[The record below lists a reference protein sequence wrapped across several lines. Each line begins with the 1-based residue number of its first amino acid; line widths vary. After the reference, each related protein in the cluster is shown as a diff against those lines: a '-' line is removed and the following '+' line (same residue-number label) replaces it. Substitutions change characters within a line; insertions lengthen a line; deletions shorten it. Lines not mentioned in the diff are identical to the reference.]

1 MGYARKKFDPKM
13 SENTNPQGSVD
24 TSVRGAANAF
34 MSFLE
39 PQAEEAQAQP
49 ETSEQPIT
57 ELVGDPEF
65 EEQDVS
71 AEEAVEQEEEV
82 EELPRYRV
90 KVSGEEV
97 EVTLDELLNGY
108 SRTADYQK
116 ITQSLAEQRKAVE
129 AERVKIEEAAKTR
142 ETYAQ
147 RLQVIEQLLQ
157 QQNQGEDLSSLK
169 ADDPIAYAVAMAE
182 KVEREKQLAAVQ
194 AERQRVQ
201 QEQMTYQQAQLQKHI
216 QGEQAKL
223 IEAIP
228 EFKDDVKAEIVRRDI
243 RNYAKSIGFTDQ
255 ELSQVYDSRAV
266 LALYKAAQYDKLM
279 ANKGAATKKVAV
291 APKTI
296 RPGTSNPQSSENEAV
311 KKERARLR
319 QSGNKKDAARLFER
333 FL

>member
-1 MGYARKKFDPKM
+1 M

-49 ETSEQPIT
+49 EASEQPIT

-116 ITQSLAEQRKAVE
+116 KTQSLAEQRKAVE

-142 ETYAQ
+142 ETYSQ

-157 QQNQGEDLSSLK
+157 QQNQTEDLSSLK
-169 ADDPIAYAVAMAE
+169 SEDPVAYAIAMAE
-182 KVEREKQLAAVQ
+182 KVEREKQLQAVQ

-223 IEAIP
+223 MEAIP
-228 EFKDDVKAEIVRRDI
+228 EFKDDVKAEVVRRDI

>member
-1 MGYARKKFDPKM
+1 M

-24 TSVRGAANAF
+24 NSVSGAANAF

-49 ETSEQPIT
+49 EPSEA
-57 ELVGDPEF
+57 EYSAES

-71 AEEAVEQEEEV
+71 AEEAESQEEEV
-82 EELPRYRV
+82 EELPKYRV

-97 EVTLDELLNGY
+97 EVSLDELLNGY

-116 ITQSLAEQRKAVE
+116 KTQSLAEQRKAVE
-129 AERVKIEEAAKTR
+129 ADRVKIEEAAKTR

-157 QQNQGEDLSSLK
+157 QQNQGEDLSALK
-169 ADDPIAYAVAMAE
+169 TEDPIAYAVAMAE
-182 KVEREKQLAAVQ
+182 RVEREKQLQAVQ
-194 AERQRVQ
+194 MERQRVQ
-201 QEQMTYQQAQLQKHI
+201 QEQMTHQQALLQKHI
-216 QGEQAKL
+216 QQEQQKL
-223 IEAIP
+223 VEAIP
-228 EFKDDVKAEIVRRDI
+228 EFKDDVKGEIIRRDI
-243 RNYAKSIGFTDQ
+243 RSYAKSIGFTDQ

-266 LALYKAAQYDKLM
+266 QTLYKAMQYEKLM
-279 ANKGAATKKVAV
+279 ANKGATTKKVAT

-296 RPGTSNPQSSENEAV
+296 RPGTSNPQSSENEAI
-311 KKERARLR
+311 KKERAKLR
-319 QSGNKKDAARLFER
+319 QTGNKKDAVRLFER

>member
-1 MGYARKKFDPKM
+1 M

-24 TSVRGAANAF
+24 NSVSGAANAF

-39 PQAEEAQAQP
+39 PQAEEAKAQP
-49 ETSEQPIT
+49 EPSEA
-57 ELVGDPEF
+57 EYSAES

-71 AEEAVEQEEEV
+71 AEEAESQEEEV
-82 EELPRYRV
+82 EELPKYRV

-97 EVTLDELLNGY
+97 EVSLDELLNGY

-116 ITQSLAEQRKAVE
+116 KTQSLAEQRKAVE
-129 AERVKIEEAAKTR
+129 ADRVKIDEAAKTR

-157 QQNQGEDLSSLK
+157 QQDQGQDLASLK
-169 ADDPIAYAVAMAE
+169 SEDPIAYAVAMGE
-182 KVEREKQLAAVQ
+182 KMERDKQLQAVQ
-194 AERQRVQ
+194 MERQRVQ
-201 QEQMTYQQAQLQKHI
+201 QEQQSHQQAQLQKHI
-216 QGEQAKL
+216 QAEQAKL
-223 IEAIP
+223 VEAIP
-228 EFKDDVKAEIVRRDI
+228 EFKDDVKAEVVRRDI
-243 RNYAKSIGFTDQ
+243 RNYAKSQGFTDQ

-279 ANKGAATKKVAV
+279 ANKGVTSKKVAN

-296 RPGTSNPQSSENEAV
+296 RPGTSNPQSSENETV
-311 KKERARLR
+311 KKDRAALR

>member
-1 MGYARKKFDPKM
+1 M

-39 PQAEEAQAQP
+39 PQTEEAKAQP
-49 ETSEQPIT
+49 EAVQAEEVVEYQFDEAES
-57 ELVGDPEF
+57 

-71 AEEAVEQEEEV
+71 AEEADSQEEEV
-82 EELPRYRV
+82 EELPKYRV
-90 KVSGEEV
+90 KVSGEEM

-116 ITQSLAEQRKAVE
+116 KTQSLAEQRKAVE

-157 QQNQGEDLSSLK
+157 QQNNPEDLARLK
-169 ADDPIAYAVAMAE
+169 EEDPIAWQQRMAE
-182 KVEREKQLAAVQ
+182 QYERDKQLAAVQ

-201 QEQMTYQQAQLQKHI
+201 QEQMTYQQTMLQKHI
-216 QGEQAKL
+216 QQEQQKL

-228 EFKDDVKAEIVRRDI
+228 DFKDDVKGEVIRRDI

-266 LALYKAAQYDKLM
+266 QTLYKAMQYEKLM
-279 ANKGAATKKVAV
+279 ANKGVTTKKVAT
-291 APKTI
+291 APKTL
-296 RPGTSNPQSSENEAV
+296 RPGTSNPQSSENETV
-311 KKERARLR
+311 KKERAKLR
-319 QSGNKKDAARLFER
+319 QTGNKKDAARLFER

>member
-1 MGYARKKFDPKM
+1 M

-24 TSVRGAANAF
+24 NSVSGAANAF

-39 PQAEEAQAQP
+39 PQAEEAKAQP
-49 ETSEQPIT
+49 EPSEA
-57 ELVGDPEF
+57 EYSAES

-71 AEEAVEQEEEV
+71 AEEAESQEEEV
-82 EELPRYRV
+82 EELPKYRV

-97 EVTLDELLNGY
+97 EVSLDELLNGY

-116 ITQSLAEQRKAVE
+116 KTQSLAEQRKAVE
-129 AERVKIEEAAKTR
+129 ADRVKIEEAAKTR

-157 QQNQGEDLSSLK
+157 QQDQGEDLSNLK
-169 ADDPIAYAVAMAE
+169 AEDPIAYAVAMAE
-182 KVEREKQLAAVQ
+182 KMEREKQLQAVQ
-194 AERQRVQ
+194 MERQRVQ
-201 QEQMTYQQAQLQKHI
+201 QEQQSYTQAQLQKHI
-216 QGEQAKL
+216 QAEQAKL
-223 IEAIP
+223 VEAIP
-228 EFKDDVKAEIVRRDI
+228 EFKDDVKAEVIRRDI
-243 RNYAKSIGFTDQ
+243 RNYAKAQGFTDQ

-279 ANKGAATKKVAV
+279 AGKGVTSKKVAN

-296 RPGTSNPQSSENEAV
+296 RPGTSNPQSSENETA
-311 KKERARLR
+311 KKDRAALR

>member
-1 MGYARKKFDPKM
+1 M

-24 TSVRGAANAF
+24 NSVSGAANAF

-39 PQAEEAQAQP
+39 PQAEEAKAQP
-49 ETSEQPIT
+49 EPSEA
-57 ELVGDPEF
+57 EYSAES

-71 AEEAVEQEEEV
+71 AEEAESQEEVV
-82 EELPRYRV
+82 EELPKYRV

-97 EVTLDELLNGY
+97 EVSLDELLNGY

-116 ITQSLAEQRKAVE
+116 KTQSLAEQRKAVE
-129 AERVKIEEAAKTR
+129 ADRVKIDEAAKTR

-157 QQNQGEDLSSLK
+157 QQDQGLDLASLK
-169 ADDPIAYAVAMAE
+169 SEDPIAYAVAMGE
-182 KVEREKQLAAVQ
+182 KMERDKQLQAVQ
-194 AERQRVQ
+194 IERQRVQ
-201 QEQMTYQQAQLQKHI
+201 QEQQSYTQVQLQKHI
-216 QGEQAKL
+216 QAEQAKL
-223 IEAIP
+223 VEAIP
-228 EFKDDVKAEIVRRDI
+228 EFKDDVKAEVVRRDI
-243 RNYAKSIGFTDQ
+243 RNYAKSQGFTDQ

-279 ANKGAATKKVAV
+279 AGKGVTSKKVAN

-296 RPGTSNPQSSENEAV
+296 RPGTSNPQSSENETV
-311 KKERARLR
+311 KKDRAALR

>member
-1 MGYARKKFDPKM
+1 M

-49 ETSEQPIT
+49 EASEQPIT
-57 ELVGDPEF
+57 ELVGDSEF

-82 EELPRYRV
+82 EESPRYRV

-97 EVTLDELLNGY
+97 EVSLDELLNGY

-116 ITQSLAEQRKAVE
+116 KTQSLAEQRKAVE

-157 QQNQGEDLSSLK
+157 QQAQGEDLSALK
-169 ADDPIAYAVAMAE
+169 TEDPIAYAVAMAE
-182 KVEREKQLAAVQ
+182 KVEREKQLQAVQ

-201 QEQMTYQQAQLQKHI
+201 QEQAAHQQALLQKHI

-223 IEAIP
+223 MEAIP
-228 EFKDDVKAEIVRRDI
+228 EFKDDVKAEVVRRDI

-279 ANKGAATKKVAV
+279 ANKGAATKKVAT

>member
-1 MGYARKKFDPKM
+1 M

-49 ETSEQPIT
+49 EASETPIT
-57 ELVGDPEF
+57 EQIGDPEF

-82 EELPRYRV
+82 EESPRYRV

-97 EVTLDELLNGY
+97 EVSLDELLNGY

-116 ITQSLAEQRKAVE
+116 KTQSLAEQRKAVE

-157 QQNQGEDLSSLK
+157 QQAQGEDLSALK
-169 ADDPIAYAVAMAE
+169 TEDPIAYAVAMAE
-182 KVEREKQLAAVQ
+182 KVEREKQLQAVQ
-194 AERQRVQ
+194 MERQRVQ
-201 QEQMTYQQAQLQKHI
+201 QEQAAHQQAQLQKHI

-223 IEAIP
+223 MEAIP
-228 EFKDDVKAEIVRRDI
+228 DFKDDVKAEVVRRDI

-279 ANKGAATKKVAV
+279 ANKGAATKKVAT

-296 RPGTSNPQSSENEAV
+296 RPGTSNPQSSENEAI
-311 KKERARLR
+311 KKERAKLR
-319 QSGNKKDAARLFER
+319 QTGNKKDAVRLFER

>member
-1 MGYARKKFDPKM
+1 M

-24 TSVRGAANAF
+24 NSVSGAANAF

-39 PQAEEAQAQP
+39 PQAEEAKAQP
-49 ETSEQPIT
+49 EASAEEQQ
-57 ELVGDPEF
+57 EEYSAEPEF

-71 AEEAVEQEEEV
+71 AEEAESQEEEV

-97 EVTLDELLNGY
+97 EVSLDELLNGY

-116 ITQSLAEQRKAVE
+116 KTQSLAEQRKAVE
-129 AERVKIEEAAKTR
+129 AERIKIEEAAKTR

-157 QQNQGEDLSSLK
+157 EQNKGEDLSALK
-169 ADDPIAYAVAMAE
+169 AEDPIAYAVAMAE
-182 KVEREKQLAAVQ
+182 KVEREKQLQAVQ
-194 AERQRVQ
+194 MERQRVQ
-201 QEQMTYQQAQLQKHI
+201 QEQQTHQQALLQQHI
-216 QGEQAKL
+216 QQEQRKL
-223 IEAIP
+223 VEAIP
-228 EFKDDVKAEIVRRDI
+228 EFKDEVKAEVVRRDI

-266 LALYKAAQYDKLM
+266 QTLYKAMQYEKLM
-279 ANKGAATKKVAV
+279 SNKGATTKKVAS

-296 RPGTSNPQSSENEAV
+296 RPGTSNPQSSEMETV
-311 KKERARLR
+311 KKEKARLR
-319 QSGNKKDAARLFER
+319 QTGNKKDAVKLFER

>member
-1 MGYARKKFDPKM
+1 M
-13 SENTNPQGSVD
+13 SNTNPQGSVD
-24 TSVRGAANAF
+24 NSVSGAANAF

-39 PQAEEAQAQP
+39 PQTEEAKAQP
-49 ETSEQPIT
+49 EAVQEQEVEEYSTQDSES
-57 ELVGDPEF
+57 

-71 AEEAVEQEEEV
+71 AEEAEYQEEEV
-82 EELPRYRV
+82 EEQPRYRV

-97 EVTLDELLNGY
+97 EVSLDELLNGY

-116 ITQSLAEQRKAVE
+116 KTQSLAEQRKAVE
-129 AERVKIEEAAKTR
+129 AERIKIEEAAKTR

-169 ADDPIAYAVAMAE
+169 AEDPIAYAVAMAE

-201 QEQMTYQQAQLQKHI
+201 QEQAAHQQALLQKHI

-228 EFKDDVKAEIVRRDI
+228 EFKDDVKAEVVRRDI

-279 ANKGAATKKVAV
+279 ANKGAATKKVAN

>member
-1 MGYARKKFDPKM
+1 M

-24 TSVRGAANAF
+24 NSVSGAANAF

-49 ETSEQPIT
+49 EPSEA
-57 ELVGDPEF
+57 EYSAES

-71 AEEAVEQEEEV
+71 AEEAESQEEEV
-82 EELPRYRV
+82 EELPKYRV

-97 EVTLDELLNGY
+97 EVSLDELLNGY

-116 ITQSLAEQRKAVE
+116 KTQSLAEQRKAVE
-129 AERVKIEEAAKTR
+129 ADRVKIDEAAKTR

-157 QQNQGEDLSSLK
+157 QQDQGQDLASLK
-169 ADDPIAYAVAMAE
+169 SEDPIAYAVAMGE
-182 KVEREKQLAAVQ
+182 KMERDKQLQAVQ
-194 AERQRVQ
+194 IERQRVQ
-201 QEQMTYQQAQLQKHI
+201 QEQQSHQQAQLQKHI
-216 QGEQAKL
+216 QAEQAKL
-223 IEAIP
+223 VEAIP
-228 EFKDDVKAEIVRRDI
+228 EFKDDVKAEVIRRDI
-243 RNYAKSIGFTDQ
+243 RNYAKAQGFSDQ

-279 ANKGAATKKVAV
+279 ANKGVTSKKVAN

-296 RPGTSNPQSSENEAV
+296 RPGTSNPQSSENETV
-311 KKERARLR
+311 KKDRAALR

>member
-1 MGYARKKFDPKM
+1 M

-24 TSVRGAANAF
+24 NSVSGAANAF

-39 PQAEEAQAQP
+39 PQAEEAKAQP
-49 ETSEQPIT
+49 ETSEA
-57 ELVGDPEF
+57 EYSAES

-71 AEEAVEQEEEV
+71 AEEAESQEEEV
-82 EELPRYRV
+82 EEQPRYRV

-97 EVTLDELLNGY
+97 EVSLDELLNGY

-116 ITQSLAEQRKAVE
+116 KTQSLAEQRKAVE
-129 AERVKIEEAAKTR
+129 ADRVKIDEAAKTR

-157 QQNQGEDLSSLK
+157 QQDQNQDLASLK
-169 ADDPIAYAVAMAE
+169 SEDPIAYAVAMGE
-182 KVEREKQLAAVQ
+182 KMERDKQLQAVQ
-194 AERQRVQ
+194 MERQRVQ
-201 QEQMTYQQAQLQKHI
+201 QEQQSYTQAQLQKHI
-216 QGEQAKL
+216 QAEQAKL
-223 IEAIP
+223 VEAIP
-228 EFKDDVKAEIVRRDI
+228 EFKDDVKAEVVRRDI
-243 RNYAKSIGFTDQ
+243 RNYAKSQGFTDQ

-279 ANKGAATKKVAV
+279 AGKGVTSKKVAN

-296 RPGTSNPQSSENEAV
+296 RPGTSNPQSSENETV
-311 KKERARLR
+311 KKDRAALR

>member
-1 MGYARKKFDPKM
+1 M

-24 TSVRGAANAF
+24 NSVSGAANAF

-39 PQAEEAQAQP
+39 PQAEEAKAQP
-49 ETSEQPIT
+49 EPSAEEQVEYSAESES
-57 ELVGDPEF
+57 

-71 AEEAVEQEEEV
+71 AEEAESQEEEV
-82 EELPRYRV
+82 EELPKYRV

-97 EVTLDELLNGY
+97 EVSLDELLNGY

-116 ITQSLAEQRKAVE
+116 KTQSLAEQRKAVE
-129 AERVKIEEAAKTR
+129 ADRVKIDEAAKTR

-157 QQNQGEDLSSLK
+157 QQDQGQDLASLK
-169 ADDPIAYAVAMAE
+169 SEDPIAYAVAMAE
-182 KVEREKQLAAVQ
+182 KMERDKQLQAVQ
-194 AERQRVQ
+194 MERQRVQ
-201 QEQMTYQQAQLQKHI
+201 QEQQSHQQIQLQKHI
-216 QGEQAKL
+216 QAEQAKL
-223 IEAIP
+223 VEAIP
-228 EFKDDVKAEIVRRDI
+228 EFKDDVKAEVIRRDI
-243 RNYAKSIGFTDQ
+243 RNYAKAQGFTDQ

-279 ANKGAATKKVAV
+279 AGKGVTSKKVAN

-296 RPGTSNPQSSENEAV
+296 RPGTSNPQSSENETA
-311 KKERARLR
+311 KKDRAALR

>member
-1 MGYARKKFDPKM
+1 M

-116 ITQSLAEQRKAVE
+116 KTQSLAEQRKAVE

-142 ETYAQ
+142 ETYSQ

-157 QQNQGEDLSSLK
+157 QQNQTEDLSSLK
-169 ADDPIAYAVAMAE
+169 SEDPVAYAIAMAE
-182 KVEREKQLAAVQ
+182 KVEREKQLQAVQ

-201 QEQMTYQQAQLQKHI
+201 QEQAAHQQALLQKHI

-223 IEAIP
+223 MEAIP
-228 EFKDDVKAEIVRRDI
+228 EFKDDVKAEVVRRDI

>member
-1 MGYARKKFDPKM
+1 M

-24 TSVRGAANAF
+24 NSVSGAANAF

-39 PQAEEAQAQP
+39 PQAEEAKAQP
-49 ETSEQPIT
+49 EPSAEQSEEYSDASQ
-57 ELVGDPEF
+57 F

-71 AEEAVEQEEEV
+71 AEEAESQEEEV
-82 EELPRYRV
+82 EELPKYRV

-97 EVTLDELLNGY
+97 EVSLDELLNGY

-116 ITQSLAEQRKAVE
+116 KTQSLAEQRKAVE
-129 AERVKIEEAAKTR
+129 ADRVKIAEAAKTR

-157 QQNQGEDLSSLK
+157 QQDQGEDLSNLK
-169 ADDPIAYAVAMAE
+169 AEDPIAYAVAMAE
-182 KVEREKQLAAVQ
+182 KMEREKQLQAVQ
-194 AERQRVQ
+194 MERQRVQ
-201 QEQMTYQQAQLQKHI
+201 QEQQSYTQAQLQKHI
-216 QGEQAKL
+216 QAEQAKL
-223 IEAIP
+223 VEAIP
-228 EFKDDVKAEIVRRDI
+228 EFKDDVKAEVIRRDI
-243 RNYAKSIGFTDQ
+243 RNYAKAQGFSDQ

-279 ANKGAATKKVAV
+279 AGKGVTSKKVAN

-296 RPGTSNPQSSENEAV
+296 RPGTSNPQSSENETA
-311 KKERARLR
+311 KKDRAALR

>member
-1 MGYARKKFDPKM
+1 
-13 SENTNPQGSVD
+13 
-24 TSVRGAANAF
+24 

-49 ETSEQPIT
+49 EASEQPIT
-57 ELVGDPEF
+57 ELIGDPEF

-82 EELPRYRV
+82 EEQPRYRV

-97 EVTLDELLNGY
+97 EVSLDELLNGY

-116 ITQSLAEQRKAVE
+116 KTQSLAEQRKAVE
-129 AERVKIEEAAKTR
+129 AERVKIQEAAKTR

-157 QQNQGEDLSSLK
+157 QQNNPEDLARLK
-169 ADDPIAYAVAMAE
+169 EEDPFTWQQRMAE
-182 KVEREKQLAAVQ
+182 QYERDKQLAAVQ
-194 AERQRVQ
+194 AERARVQ
-201 QEQMTYQQAQLQKHI
+201 QEQMSYQQAQLQKHM
-216 QGEQAKL
+216 QAEQQKL
-223 IEAIP
+223 VEAIP
-228 EFKDDVKAEIVRRDI
+228 EFKDDVKAEVVRRDI

-279 ANKGAATKKVAV
+279 ANKGAATKKVAT

>member
-1 MGYARKKFDPKM
+1 M

-24 TSVRGAANAF
+24 NSVSGAANAF

-39 PQAEEAQAQP
+39 PQAEEAKAQP
-49 ETSEQPIT
+49 EPSEA
-57 ELVGDPEF
+57 EYSAES

-71 AEEAVEQEEEV
+71 AEEAESQEEEV
-82 EELPRYRV
+82 EELPKYRV

-97 EVTLDELLNGY
+97 EVSLDELLNGY

-116 ITQSLAEQRKAVE
+116 KTQSLAEQRKAVE
-129 AERVKIEEAAKTR
+129 ADRVKIAEAAQTR

-147 RLQVIEQLLQ
+147 RLQVIEQLLH
-157 QQNQGEDLSSLK
+157 QQNQGEDLSQLK
-169 ADDPIAYAVAMAE
+169 AEDPIAYAVAMAE
-182 KVEREKQLAAVQ
+182 KMERDKQLQAVQ
-194 AERQRVQ
+194 IERQRVQ
-201 QEQMTYQQAQLQKHI
+201 QEQQSYTQVQLQKHI
-216 QGEQAKL
+216 QAEQAKL
-223 IEAIP
+223 VEAIP
-228 EFKDDVKAEIVRRDI
+228 EFKDDVKAEVIRRDI
-243 RNYAKSIGFTDQ
+243 RNYAKAQGFTDQ

-279 ANKGAATKKVAV
+279 AGKGVTSKKVAN

-296 RPGTSNPQSSENEAV
+296 RPGTSNPQSSENETA
-311 KKERARLR
+311 KKDRAALR

>member
-1 MGYARKKFDPKM
+1 M

-24 TSVRGAANAF
+24 NSVSGAANAF

-39 PQAEEAQAQP
+39 PQAEEAKAQP
-49 ETSEQPIT
+49 EPSAEEQVEYSAESES
-57 ELVGDPEF
+57 

-71 AEEAVEQEEEV
+71 AEEAESQEEVV
-82 EELPRYRV
+82 EEQPRYRV

-97 EVTLDELLNGY
+97 EVSLDELLNGY

-116 ITQSLAEQRKAVE
+116 KTQSLAEQRKAVE
-129 AERVKIEEAAKTR
+129 AERVKIDEAAKTR

-157 QQNQGEDLSSLK
+157 QQDQGQDLASLK
-169 ADDPIAYAVAMAE
+169 SEDPIAYAVAMAE
-182 KVEREKQLAAVQ
+182 KMERDKQLQAVQ
-194 AERQRVQ
+194 MERQRVQ
-201 QEQMTYQQAQLQKHI
+201 QEQQSHQQIQLQKHI
-216 QGEQAKL
+216 QAEQAKL
-223 IEAIP
+223 VEAIP
-228 EFKDDVKAEIVRRDI
+228 EFKDDVKAEVIRRDI
-243 RNYAKSIGFTDQ
+243 RNYAKAQGFTDQ

-266 LALYKAAQYDKLM
+266 LALYKAAQYDKLV
-279 ANKGAATKKVAV
+279 AGKGVTSKKVAN

-296 RPGTSNPQSSENEAV
+296 RPGTSNPQSSENETV
-311 KKERARLR
+311 KKERAALR

>member
-1 MGYARKKFDPKM
+1 M

-39 PQAEEAQAQP
+39 PQSEEAKAQP
-49 ETSEQPIT
+49 EAVQEQEPVEEYSAADDSEP
-57 ELVGDPEF
+57 

-71 AEEAVEQEEEV
+71 AEEAESQEEEV
-82 EELPRYRV
+82 EELPKYRV
-90 KVSGEEV
+90 KVSGEEM

-116 ITQSLAEQRKAVE
+116 KTQSLAEQRKVVE

-142 ETYAQ
+142 ETYSQ

-157 QQNQGEDLSSLK
+157 QQNQGEDLSALK
-169 ADDPIAYAVAMAE
+169 TEDPIAYAVAMAE
-182 KVEREKQLAAVQ
+182 KVERDKQLQAVQ

-201 QEQMTYQQAQLQKHI
+201 QEQMAHQQALLQKHI
-216 QGEQAKL
+216 QDEQKKL
-223 IEAIP
+223 VDAIP
-228 EFKDDVKAEIVRRDI
+228 EFKDEVKAEIVRRDI

-266 LALYKAAQYDKLM
+266 QTLYKAMQYEKLM
-279 ANKGAATKKVAV
+279 ANKGATTKKVAT
-291 APKTI
+291 APKTL
-296 RPGTSNPQSSENEAV
+296 RPGTSNPQSSENDAQ

-319 QSGNKKDAARLFER
+319 QSGNKKDAARIFER

>member
-1 MGYARKKFDPKM
+1 M

-39 PQAEEAQAQP
+39 PQTEEAKAQP
-49 ETSEQPIT
+49 EAVQAEEVVEYQFDEAES
-57 ELVGDPEF
+57 

-71 AEEAVEQEEEV
+71 AEEADSQEEEV
-82 EELPRYRV
+82 EELPKYRV
-90 KVSGEEV
+90 KVSGEEM

-116 ITQSLAEQRKAVE
+116 KTQSLAEQRKAVE

-157 QQNQGEDLSSLK
+157 QQNQGEDLSQLK
-169 ADDPIAYAVAMAE
+169 TEDPIAYAVAMAE

-201 QEQMTYQQAQLQKHI
+201 QEQMTHQQALLQKHI
-216 QGEQAKL
+216 QQEQQKL
-223 IEAIP
+223 IEIIP
-228 EFKDDVKAEIVRRDI
+228 DFKDDVKGEVIRRDI

-266 LALYKAAQYDKLM
+266 QTLYKAMQYEKLM
-279 ANKGAATKKVAV
+279 ANKGATTKKVAT
-291 APKTI
+291 APKTL
-296 RPGTSNPQSSENEAV
+296 RPGTSNPQSSENETV
-311 KKERARLR
+311 KKERAKLR
-319 QSGNKKDAARLFER
+319 QTGNKKDAARLFER

>member
-1 MGYARKKFDPKM
+1 M

-24 TSVRGAANAF
+24 NSVSGAANAF

-39 PQAEEAQAQP
+39 PQAEEAKAQP
-49 ETSEQPIT
+49 EPSEA
-57 ELVGDPEF
+57 EYSAES

-71 AEEAVEQEEEV
+71 AEEAESQEEVV
-82 EELPRYRV
+82 EELPKYRV

-97 EVTLDELLNGY
+97 EVSLDELLNGY

-116 ITQSLAEQRKAVE
+116 KTQSLAEQRKAVE
-129 AERVKIEEAAKTR
+129 ADRVKIDEAAKTR

-157 QQNQGEDLSSLK
+157 QQDQGQDLASLK
-169 ADDPIAYAVAMAE
+169 SEDPIAYAVAMGE
-182 KVEREKQLAAVQ
+182 KMERDKQLQAVQ
-194 AERQRVQ
+194 IERQRVQ
-201 QEQMTYQQAQLQKHI
+201 QEQQSYTQAQLQKHI
-216 QGEQAKL
+216 QAEQAKL
-223 IEAIP
+223 VEAIP
-228 EFKDDVKAEIVRRDI
+228 EFKDDVKAEVVRRDI
-243 RNYAKSIGFTDQ
+243 RNYAKSQGFTDQ

-279 ANKGAATKKVAV
+279 AGKGVTSKKVAN

-296 RPGTSNPQSSENEAV
+296 RPGTSNPQSSENETV
-311 KKERARLR
+311 KKDRAALR

>member
-1 MGYARKKFDPKM
+1 M

-49 ETSEQPIT
+49 EASEQPIT

-116 ITQSLAEQRKAVE
+116 KTQSLAEQRKAVE

-142 ETYAQ
+142 ETYSQ

-157 QQNQGEDLSSLK
+157 QQNQTEDLSSLK
-169 ADDPIAYAVAMAE
+169 AEDPVAYAIAMAE
-182 KVEREKQLAAVQ
+182 KVEREKQLQAVQ

-201 QEQMTYQQAQLQKHI
+201 QEQAAHQQALLQKHI

-228 EFKDDVKAEIVRRDI
+228 EFKDDVKAEVVRRDI